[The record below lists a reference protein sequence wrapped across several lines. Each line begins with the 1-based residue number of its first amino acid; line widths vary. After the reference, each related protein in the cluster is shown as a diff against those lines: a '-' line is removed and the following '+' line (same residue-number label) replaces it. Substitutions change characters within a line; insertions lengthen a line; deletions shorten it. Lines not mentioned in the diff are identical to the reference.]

1 MLDKTKPKQ
10 GARDLVSHQ
19 LVRYLEG
26 RGITHIFGLCG
37 HTNIALLSAM
47 ANSKVHFVSV
57 RHEQIA
63 AHAADAYA
71 RVTGKASVLLT
82 HLGPGL
88 TNGATGVA
96 NAALDCTPMV
106 VIAGDIPSHYYGKHP
121 HQEVNLHSDAA
132 QYEIY
137 KPFVKRAWRVESP
150 ELFPEIIEKAF
161 QLAESGQ
168 PGPVLVDVPMDIFSM
183 EVDVARFDRL
193 RHNTKT
199 LAKPDL
205 DVEVA
210 GRIVRA
216 LGEAKNPVLYVGGG
230 VVLAQATKELREFVD
245 HMAIPVAHS
254 LMGKG
259 ALADD
264 HPLVL
269 GMTGFWGTKFIN
281 DKCLG
286 ADWILGLG
294 TRFKEADS
302 SSWEPQYT
310 FSFPPTKLIHIDIE
324 PSEIGRNFPTEI
336 GAVAD
341 LKQALKTL
349 NRIAKEIYP
358 KPRRNEAL
366 EREIAG
372 VRAAFKKSNKAME
385 ESADFPMMP
394 ERILAEAR
402 QVLPRDAIIV
412 TDVGWNK
419 NGVGQQFPIYTPGSI
434 LTPGGYAT
442 MGFGPPAAL
451 GAKIAAPDKVVI
463 SLVGDGGFGQNPS
476 VLATAMDENVAVI
489 WVVMNNNA
497 FGTIAGLQKAHYGM
511 THGTTFPKEKAGEET
526 KPDYAAIARAYGIE
540 GVRIKSAAEFK
551 PALEKAIKSGK
562 PYLLDVSM
570 RNNPTPTAGHWNI
583 LDIYSPGK
591 KVGHAS
597 TD

>member
-1 MLDKTKPKQ
+1 M
-10 GARDLVSHQ
+10 RDLVSHQ

-26 RGITHIFGLCG
+26 RGIRHVFGLTG
-37 HTNIALLSAM
+37 HTNIAVLSAM

-63 AHAADAYA
+63 AHAADGYA
-71 RVTGKASVLLT
+71 RVTGRASVLLT

-88 TNGATGVA
+88 TNAATGVA
-96 NAALDCTPMV
+96 NAALDCVPMV
-106 VIAGDIPSHYYGKHP
+106 VIAGDVPSHYYGKHP
-121 HQEVNLHSDAA
+121 HQEVNLHADGD
-132 QYEIY
+132 QFEIY
-137 KPFVKRAWRVESP
+137 RPFVKRAWRVERP

-161 QLAESGQ
+161 QLAETGQ
-168 PGPVLVDVPMDIFSM
+168 PGPVLVDVPMDIFSR
-183 EVDVARFDRL
+183 EVDVALFDRL
-193 RHNTKT
+193 QHNTKS

-205 DVEVA
+205 DQETAV
-210 GRIVRA
+210 RIVRA
-216 LGEAKNPVLYVGGG
+216 LGEAARPVLYVGGG
-230 VVLAQATKELREFVD
+230 VILARATEELRAFVD

-259 ALADD
+259 ALPDD

-281 DKCLG
+281 EKTRT
-286 ADWILGLG
+286 ADWVLALG

-302 SSWEPQYT
+302 SSWESEYT
-310 FSFPPTKLIHIDIE
+310 FAFPPARLAHIDIE
-324 PSEIGRNFPTEI
+324 PSEIGRNYPTEI

-349 NRIAKEIYP
+349 TRVAREIYP
-358 KPRRNEAL
+358 QARANPAL
-366 EREIAG
+366 EREIAA
-372 VRAAFKKSNKAME
+372 VRAEFRNTNRAME
-385 ESADFPMMP
+385 ESDAFPMMP
-394 ERILAEAR
+394 ERILAEVRA
-402 QVLPRDAIIV
+402 VLPRDAILT

-434 LTPGGYAT
+434 LTPCGLAT

-451 GAKIAAPDKVVI
+451 GAKIASPDRVVV

-476 VLATAMDENVAVI
+476 VLATAVDENVAVI

-497 FGTIAGLQKAHYGM
+497 FGTIAGLQMAHYGL
-511 THGTTFPKEKAGEET
+511 TYGSTFPHTGDEYM
-526 KPDYAAIARAYGIE
+526 PDYAAIARAYGVE
-540 GVRIKSAAEFK
+540 GVRIHKAEEFK
-551 PALEKAIKSGK
+551 PALEKAIASGRSCVI
-562 PYLLDVSM
+562 DVAM

-591 KVGHAS
+591 KVSHVS
-597 TD
+597 TG

>member
-1 MLDKTKPKQ
+1 M
-10 GARDLVSHQ
+10 RDLVSHQ
-19 LVRYLEG
+19 LVRYLED
-26 RGITHIFGLCG
+26 RGVTHIFGLCG

-47 ANSKVHFVSV
+47 ANSNIHFVSV

-63 AHAADAYA
+63 AHAADGYA

-106 VIAGDIPSHYYGKHP
+106 VIAGDIPSHFYGKHP
-121 HQEVNLHSDAA
+121 HQEVNLHGDAT
-132 QYEIY
+132 QFEIY
-137 KPFVKRAWRVESP
+137 RPFVKRAWRVESP

-168 PGPVLVDVPMDIFSM
+168 SGPVLVDVPMDIFSR
-183 EVDVARFDRL
+183 EVDVRRFDRL
-193 RHNTKT
+193 RHNAKT
-199 LAKPDL
+199 LAKPAL
-205 DVEVA
+205 DGDIAVK
-210 GRIVRA
+210 IVRA
-216 LGEAKNPVLYVGGG
+216 LGEANNPIIYVGGG
-230 VVLAQATKELREFVD
+230 IILAQATNELREFAD

-286 ADWILGLG
+286 ADWVLGLG
-294 TRFKEADS
+294 TRFKECDS
-302 SSWEPQYT
+302 SSWEPEYT
-310 FSFPPTKLIHIDIE
+310 FAFPPSKLIHIDIE
-324 PSEIGRNFPTEI
+324 PSEIGRNFPAEI

-341 LKQALKTL
+341 LKQALSSL

-358 KPRRNEAL
+358 RPRRNEAL
-366 EREIAG
+366 AREIART
-372 VRAAFKKSNKAME
+372 RAEFKKSNRAME
-385 ESADFPMMP
+385 ESDDFPMMP
-394 ERILAEAR
+394 ERILAEVRA
-402 QVLPRDAIIV
+402 VIPRDAIV
-412 TDVGWNK
+412 TTDVGWNK
-419 NGVGQQFPIYTPGSI
+419 NGVGQQFPIYAPGSV

-451 GAKIAAPDKVVI
+451 GAKIAAPSRVVI

-476 VLATAMDENVAVI
+476 VLATAADENLAVVWI
-489 WVVMNNNA
+489 VMNNNA
-497 FGTIAGLQKAHYGM
+497 FGTIAGLQQANYGF
-511 THGTTFPKEKAGEET
+511 THGTTFPNRGSEFM
-526 KPDYAAIARAYGIE
+526 PNYAEIARAYGIE
-540 GVRIKSAAEFK
+540 GIRIRQASEFK
-551 PALEKAIKSGK
+551 PALKKAIESSK
-562 PYLLDVSM
+562 PCVIDVAM

-591 KVGHAS
+591 KVSHVA